1 MIRSRLCIAVAALAV
16 QAREWTGVVPTFV
29 TMLSND
35 AGFPALVDLLKAFP
49 EEANNNRVRVDR
61 RVRREFRVRHTV
73 VVMVVVVV
81 VVVMVVVVVGTGW
94 VDTSSLV
101 GARRTS
107 LTPVQAAY

>member
-61 RVRREFRVRHTV
+61 RVRREFMVRRADV
-73 VVMVVVVV
+73 LVVME
-81 VVVMVVVVVGTGW
+81 GTGW

>member
-61 RVRREFRVRHTV
+61 RVRREFRVRRTD
-73 VVMVVVVV
+73 VVVV
-81 VVVMVVVVVGTGW
+81 VVVVVGTGW

>member
-61 RVRREFRVRHTV
+61 RVRREFRVRRTDV
-73 VVMVVVVV
+73 VV
-81 VVVMVVVVVGTGW
+81 VVVVVGTGW

>member
-61 RVRREFRVRHTV
+61 RVRREFRVRRADV
-73 VVMVVVVV
+73 
-81 VVVMVVVVVGTGW
+81 VVVVVGTGW
-94 VDTSSLV
+94 VNTSSLV

>member
-81 VVVMVVVVVGTGW
+81 VVGTGW

>member
-61 RVRREFRVRHTV
+61 RVRREFRVRRADV
-73 VVMVVVVV
+73 VV
-81 VVVMVVVVVGTGW
+81 VVVVVGTGW